1 MIFTRRCTCRAVD
14 GIARCG
20 NPQCAS
26 LTDPDLRCSA
36 NKFDGHDLV
45 GYFVAPENQE
55 CLNCMVYSDP
65 HFTRSL
71 PSRTFRNNVVP
82 VEMGLAAKVS
92 GTDAKETDGKGQDSQ
107 GRDCKG
113 RDDQGID
120 GKEQGSQGRYGKGRD
135 SEGKGKDCQNAKG
148 KPPGWL
154 IHWVVY
160 NALECAK
167 GDKGYKGSPFGAKG
181 KGNDCKE
188 GYNCDWAKGQGKDLN
203 VEKAL
208 QDLTARVAVIDNC
221 VQHMRDEILD
231 QGRRLEAIEPDR
243 DIEICAREAFERR
256 VDRIEDEC
264 ETHGEQIGGLLEL
277 HPECDTARW
286 LLPNFGH
293 GA

>member
-1 MIFTRRCTCRAVD
+1 MIFSRRCTCRAVD

-26 LTDPDLRCSA
+26 LTDPGLQCPA
-36 NKFDGHDLV
+36 NKFDKHDLV

-65 HFTRSL
+65 HFIRSL
-71 PSRTFRNNVVP
+71 PSRTFCNNVVS

-92 GTDAKETDGKGQDSQ
+92 VDAKETDGKGQDSQ

-113 RDDQGID
+113 RDGQGIG
-120 GKEQGSQGRYGKGRD
+120 GKEQGSQVIYGKGRD
-135 SEGKGKDCQNAKG
+135 SQGKGKYCQNAKG
-148 KPPGWL
+148 KPPGAA
-154 IHWVVY
+154 Y
-160 NALECAK
+160 ECAEGGK
-167 GDKGYKGSPFGAKG
+167 CYKGSPFGAKG

-188 GYNCDWAKGQGKDLN
+188 GHNCDWAKGEGKARN
-203 VEKAL
+203 VEIAL
-208 QDLTARVAVIDNC
+208 QDLTARVADLDNC
-221 VQHMRDEILD
+221 VQHMAAEILEQD
-231 QGRRLEAIEPDR
+231 RRLTANEQDR
-243 DIEICAREAFERR
+243 DIEIHDREALERR
-256 VDRIEDEC
+256 VDRIDDEC
-264 ETHGEQIGGLLEL
+264 ETHGEHIGGLLQL